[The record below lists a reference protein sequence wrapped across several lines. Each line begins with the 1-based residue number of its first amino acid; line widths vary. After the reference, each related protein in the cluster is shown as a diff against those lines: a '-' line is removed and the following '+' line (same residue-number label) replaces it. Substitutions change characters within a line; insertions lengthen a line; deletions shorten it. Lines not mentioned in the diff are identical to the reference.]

1 MATHLFRFS
10 FGRERS
16 DADKCTSETLG
27 KAFAESQGSLRAM
40 LAALVQSDAFF
51 FKGGL

>member
-16 DADKCTSETLG
+16 DADKCTAETLA